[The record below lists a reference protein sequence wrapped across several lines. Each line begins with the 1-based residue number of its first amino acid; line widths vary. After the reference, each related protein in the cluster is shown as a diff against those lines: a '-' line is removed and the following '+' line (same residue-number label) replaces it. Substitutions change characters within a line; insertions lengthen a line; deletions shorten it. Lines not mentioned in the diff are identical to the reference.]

1 MLGCR
6 HVNSRAACCATGAV
20 NVTTIARSLT
30 TIETCSMAGETGLVV
45 GVFISRIN
53 DEVLV
58 VAAILVVEILVDGVV
73 VRFAVGEDCDIIIAA
88 SSRRSATVVRAH
100 QVRQVLVCSLRRRNG
115 PQRMVSS
122 GRGGRCSRTRRCGA
136 SCHLHGQLMRQR
148 KEGRQRRSQ
157 RASASARK
165 ASSVGAGKKASVAW
179 SQRSLL
185 LAFGATT
192 CAQSAGSA
200 RQVQEGWQWRL
211 RHRRQRW
218 QRWQR

>member
-1 MLGCR
+1 
-6 HVNSRAACCATGAV
+6 
-20 NVTTIARSLT
+20 
-30 TIETCSMAGETGLVV
+30 
-45 GVFISRIN
+45 
-53 DEVLV
+53 
-58 VAAILVVEILVDGVV
+58 
-73 VRFAVGEDCDIIIAA
+73 
-88 SSRRSATVVRAH
+88 
-100 QVRQVLVCSLRRRNG
+100 
-115 PQRMVSS
+115 
-122 GRGGRCSRTRRCGA
+122 
-136 SCHLHGQLMRQR
+136 MRQR